1 MAIQVPEQTRA
12 MLLDIEG
19 TTTSIA
25 FVYETLF
32 PFARAHMAA
41 FLEANWEDDQV
52 QADVA
57 LARAQAA
64 EDLQDGVDGVLP
76 IPDGTS
82 VGARLATVHNLLGQ
96 MDADRKTTGLKS
108 LQGKIWLDGY
118 ARGELLAHLF
128 EDVPPA
134 LASWNDQGLAIYIYS
149 SGSIAAQK
157 LLFKHSVAGD
167 LTPLLAGYFDTTT
180 GPKKVARSYASIC
193 AAVRLDPAQ
202 VCFLTDNLEEACA
215 AREAGLSALLSVRP
229 GNPTLAAHSFATLT
243 TFAELERSP

>member
-1 MAIQVPEQTRA
+1 MAPTLPAQTRA

-25 FVYETLF
+25 FVYDTLF
-32 PFARAHMAA
+32 PFAREHMAT
-41 FLEANWEDDQV
+41 FLQAHWETEEV

-57 LARAQAA
+57 LVRDQAQT
-64 EDLQDGVDGVLP
+64 DLRDGVP
-76 IPDGTS
+76 
-82 VGARLATVHNLLGQ
+82 GARSVPEGLSEASREATLHNLLGQ

-128 EDVPPA
+128 EDVHPA
-134 LASWNDQGLAIYIYS
+134 MLSWRAQGLPIYIYS

-157 LLFKHSVAGD
+157 LLFRHSVAGD
-167 LTPLLAGYFDTTT
+167 LTPLLEGYFDTTT
-180 GPKKVARSYASIC
+180 GPKKQAQSYNSIC

-202 VCFLTDNLEEACA
+202 VCFLTDNLEEARA
-215 AREAGLSALLSVRP
+215 AKEAGLSAIVSLRP
-229 GNPTLAAHSFATLT
+229 GNPELPSHPFPTLTSFADLT
-243 TFAELERSP
+243 GSP